1 MLASLALVTAIAP
14 VAATGAAALDQGV
27 EAPGGLTPLY
37 AGPSTG
43 RSTAVGASATP
54 RAARAATVRVTY
66 SGFPDRA
73 KAAVQAAVNIW
84 AARLSS
90 RVPIRVQASWTNL
103 GTGVLAAAGPT
114 TIHRSF
120 RGSRPGTWYPVA
132 IANRIAGT
140 DVNGSRAEI
149 VAYFNSQ
156 YPNWYFGTSGP
167 TPANKY
173 DLETVALHE
182 LGHGLGFTVSFRQ
195 RSGQIV
201 HGTQGRP
208 WIEDVFATDSS
219 GRRADRFPSGSTAFE
234 NAVTGNNLFW
244 NGPYGK
250 RANRGRRPK
259 LYAPGPWQQG
269 SSASHLDESTYRRG
283 NANSL
288 MTPRL
293 GQGERI
299 LRPGPIT
306 IGILQDSGW
315 AAPK

>member
-1 MLASLALVTAIAP
+1 MLVSLALVTAIAP
-14 VAATGAAALDQGV
+14 VASTRADAGPATGV

-43 RSTAVGASATP
+43 RSTEVGASATP
-54 RAARAATVRVTY
+54 RAARAATIRVAY

-84 AARLSS
+84 AAKLE
-90 RVPIRVQASWTNL
+90 PPASAIQGRRRTGRNL

-114 TIHRSF
+114 TVHRSF
-120 RGSRPGTWYPVA
+120 RGSRRNTWYPVA

-156 YPNWYFGTSGP
+156 FPNWYFGTSGP
-167 TPANKY
+167 TPSNKY

-195 RSGQIV
+195 RSGQII
-201 HGTQGRP
+201 HGTQGSP
-208 WIEDVFATDSS
+208 WIEDIYATDSS
-219 GRRADRFPSGSTAFE
+219 GRRADRFRSGSTAFKS
-234 NAVTGNNLFW
+234 AVTGGKLFW
-244 NGPYGK
+244 NGPNGK

-259 LYAPGPWQQG
+259 LYAPTPWQQG
-269 SSASHLDESTYRRG
+269 SSASHLDESTYPR
-283 NANSL
+283 A
-288 MTPRL
+288 TPTRC
-293 GQGERI
+293 
-299 LRPGPIT
+299 
-306 IGILQDSGW
+306 
-315 AAPK
+315 

>member
-1 MLASLALVTAIAP
+1 M
-14 VAATGAAALDQGV
+14 
-27 EAPGGLTPLY
+27 
-37 AGPSTG
+37 
-43 RSTAVGASATP
+43 GASATP
-54 RAARAATVRVTY
+54 RAARAATIRVTY

-84 AARLSS
+84 AAKLSS
-90 RVPIRVQASWTNL
+90 RVTIRVQASWTNL

-114 TIHRSF
+114 TVHRSF
-120 RGSRPGTWYPVA
+120 RGSRRNTWYPVA

-156 YPNWYFGTSGP
+156 FPNWYFGTSGP
-167 TPANKY
+167 TPSNKY

-195 RSGQIV
+195 RSGQII
-201 HGTQGRP
+201 HGTQGSP

-219 GRRADRFPSGSTAFE
+219 GRRADRFRSGSTAFKS
-234 NAVTGNNLFW
+234 AVTG
-244 NGPYGK
+244 
-250 RANRGRRPK
+250 
-259 LYAPGPWQQG
+259 
-269 SSASHLDESTYRRG
+269 G
-283 NANSL
+283 NAVLERPERQAGRPRPPAEAVRTDPVAAGEQRLAPRREHLPAGNPNSL
-288 MTPRL
+288 LTPRL

-306 IGILQDSGW
+306 IGILRDSGW
-315 AAPK
+315 AAPSSGLRGRVETQSEALAQPVRHAVR